1 MEVAPLS
8 VRKLTST
15 ISPLTFL
22 GSALIA
28 LALIGYASFA
38 PRRAAQ
44 LFKHANDWII
54 SQAGWFYLLAV
65 GFFVIF
71 LIGLAISPYGRIKLG
86 PDESVPEYSYGTW
99 VAMLFSAGMGIG
111 IVFYGV
117 AEPIMH
123 YASPPDAEPRSVQ
136 AMRDAMEITFFH
148 WGVHAWGIYALLGM
162 CLAYFSYRKGRP
174 LSLRSAL
181 YPLVGERVNG
191 PLGSLVDIFA
201 VVGTL
206 AGLATSLGLGVSQ
219 LNASMSY
226 LFGLPQSLDIQLLLI
241 LVVTLLAT
249 VTVAMGLDT
258 GIRRLSEFII
268 ILSFLL
274 MGALLCL
281 GPTAFLLQALVENIG
296 LYLNSFVS
304 RTFHVYAYQPT
315 SWVGEWTLFY
325 WGWWI
330 SWSPFVGLFIA
341 RISRGR
347 TIRQFLLGVLFAP
360 AGFSFIW
367 FTIFGDLAIW
377 LDTHAAGGKI
387 AETVASNMPIALFS
401 VFEYLPFSS
410 VLAWATGLLVAV
422 YFITASDAGAL
433 VIAMITSGKDDEE
446 PALWLRIFWALAC
459 GGVAAGLLL
468 AGGLDAVEMAAVI
481 AGFPLA
487 IILALMCWG
496 IWKALS
502 DEASMLATQQLQA
515 APLLPTDGHVPWRRR
530 LGAIVSH
537 PTRDQVNRFVQGTVA
552 PALESVKEELGRR
565 DLQAETEALEDGVQL
580 KVLHG
585 DGIPEF
591 LYAVRRVSYPIPAF
605 ALSDQRN
612 SKDERRRYS
621 RAEVFLSQ
629 GGRGYDIYG
638 YGAEHVISDVITHYD
653 RFRHY
658 LHTK

>member
-1 MEVAPLS
+1 MSA
-8 VRKLTST
+8 RKLSST

-28 LALIGYASFA
+28 LALIGYASFS
-38 PRRAAQ
+38 PERAAR
-44 LFKHANDWII
+44 LFKHANDWIVAE
-54 SQAGWFYLLAV
+54 AGWFYLLAV
-65 GFFVIF
+65 GFFVLF
-71 LIGLAISPYGRIKLG
+71 LVGIAISSYGRIKLG
-86 PDESVPEYSYGTW
+86 PDESVPDYSYGTW

-123 YASPPDAEPRSVQ
+123 FSTPPDAEPRSVQ

-148 WGVHAWGIYALLGM
+148 WGVHAWAIYALLGM
-162 CLAYFSYRKGRP
+162 CLAYFGYRKGQP
-174 LSLRSAL
+174 LSLRSAF
-181 YPLVGERVNG
+181 YPLIGDRANG
-191 PLGSLVDIFA
+191 PIGSLIDIFA

-219 LNASMSY
+219 LNASMNY
-226 LFGLPQSLDIQLLLI
+226 LFGLPQSLNIQLLLI

-249 VTVAMGLDT
+249 ITVATGLDN

-268 ILSFLL
+268 IVSLLL
-274 MGALLCL
+274 MAALLWL
-281 GPTAFLLQALVENIG
+281 GPTPFLLQALVENIG
-296 LYLNSFVS
+296 LYLNGFIA
-304 RTFHVYAYQPT
+304 RTFHVYAYQPS

-347 TIRQFLLGVLFAP
+347 TIRQFLLGVLFVP
-360 AGFSFIW
+360 AGFSFLW
-367 FTIFGDLAIW
+367 FTVFGDLAIW
-377 LDTHAAGGKI
+377 LDVHEAGGKI
-387 AETVASNMPIALFS
+387 SETVAANMPIALFS
-401 VFEYLPFSS
+401 VFEYLPFST
-410 VLAWATGLLVAV
+410 VLAWVTGLLVAV
-422 YFITASDAGAL
+422 YFVTASDAGAL
-433 VIAMITSGKDDEE
+433 VIAMITSGSEDEE
-446 PALWLRIFWALAC
+446 PALWLRIFWALVC
-459 GGVAAGLLL
+459 GGVAGCLLL
-468 AGGLDAVEMAAVI
+468 AGGLDAVEMAAII

-487 IILALMCWG
+487 IVLTLMCWG

-502 DEASMLATQQLQA
+502 DEASMLATQNLQA
-515 APLLPTDGHVPWRRR
+515 APLLPTDGAVPWRRR
-530 LGAIVSH
+530 LGAIVSY
-537 PTRDQVNRFVQGTVA
+537 PTRDQVNRFISGTVA
-552 PALESVKEELGRR
+552 PALQSVCQELSRR
-565 DLQAETEALEDGVQL
+565 ELQAEIETLEDGVQL

-585 DGIPEF
+585 EGIPEF
-591 LYAVRRVSYPIPAF
+591 LYAVRRLSNPIPAF
-605 ALSDQRN
+605 ALSDQLS

-638 YGAEHVISDVITHYD
+638 YSTDHVISDVITHYD

>member
-1 MEVAPLS
+1 MAAKKLS
-8 VRKLTST
+8 QSV
-15 ISPLTFL
+15 SPLTFT
-22 GSALIA
+22 GSAVIA
-28 LALIGYASFA
+28 LALIAYASLN
-38 PRRAAQ
+38 PQSAAQ

-54 SQAGWFYLLAV
+54 GEAGWFYLLAV
-65 GFFVIF
+65 GFFVLF

-86 PDESVPEYSYGTW
+86 PDESVPDYSYGTW

-117 AEPIMH
+117 AEPITH
-123 YASPPDAEPRSVQ
+123 FSKPPDADPRSVD

-148 WGVHAWGIYALLGM
+148 WGVHAWAIYALLGM
-162 CLAYFSYRKGRP
+162 CLAYFGYRKNQP

-181 YPLVGERVNG
+181 YPLIGERVHG
-191 PLGSLVDIFA
+191 PIGSLIDIFA

-219 LNASMSY
+219 LNASMNY
-226 LFGLPQSLDIQLLLI
+226 LFGLPQSLDTQLLLI

-249 VTVAMGLDT
+249 VTVATGLDN

-274 MGALLCL
+274 MGTMLFL
-281 GPTAFLLQALVENIG
+281 GPTGFLMQAIVENIG
-296 LYLNSFVS
+296 LYLNGFIA
-304 RTFHVYAYQPT
+304 RTFHVYAYNPT
-315 SWVGEWTLFY
+315 PWVGEWTLFY

-377 LDTHAAGGKI
+377 LDINRAAGDI
-387 AETVASNMPIALFS
+387 SATVAQNMPIALFT
-401 VFEYLPFSS
+401 VFEYLPLSQL
-410 VLAWATGLLVAV
+410 LAWATGLLVAV
-422 YFITASDAGAL
+422 YFVTASDAGAL
-433 VIAMITSGKDDEE
+433 VIAMITARSSEEEE
-446 PALWLRIFWALAC
+446 PALWLRIFWALVC
-459 GGVAAGLLL
+459 GGVAACLLL
-468 AGGLDAVEMAAVI
+468 AGGLDAVQMAAII
-481 AGFPLA
+481 AGFPLV
-487 IILALMCWG
+487 IVLTLMCWG

-502 DEASMLATQQLQA
+502 DEASMLATQSLQA
-515 APLLPTDGHVPWRRR
+515 APLLPTDGQVPWRRR
-530 LGAIVSH
+530 LNAIVSH
-537 PTRDQVNRFVQGTVA
+537 PTRDQVNRFIGGTVTT
-552 PALESVKEELGRR
+552 ALTSVQDELRSR
-565 DLQAETEALEDGVQL
+565 ELQAEIEQLDDGVQL

-585 DGIPEF
+585 DGAPDF
-591 LYAVRRVSYPIPAF
+591 LYAVRRISYPIPAF
-605 ALSDQRN
+605 ALSDQHSSR
-612 SKDERRRYS
+612 DERRRYS

-638 YGAEHVISDVITHYD
+638 YSSDHVISDVITHYD